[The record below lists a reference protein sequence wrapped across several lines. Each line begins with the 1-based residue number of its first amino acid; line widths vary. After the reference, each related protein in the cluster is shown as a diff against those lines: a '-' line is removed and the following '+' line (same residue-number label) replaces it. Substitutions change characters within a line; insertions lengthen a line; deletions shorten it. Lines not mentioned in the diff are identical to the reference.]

1 MNQPSF
7 DGSSDPGDENSAAGN
22 AGPSRNDNPRRNYQ
36 CDVQPP
42 DADQG
47 NLRAFLGIHFKC
59 CKTYGRIYRI
69 HHRYVYE
76 GRCPKCRGLLTVP
89 IGPGGTDSRFLTA
102 Q

>member
-1 MNQPSF
+1 MAAATPAMKIQPQVVR
-7 DGSSDPGDENSAAGN
+7 D
-22 AGPSRNDNPRRNYQ
+22 RRGMRIRRRSYQ
-36 CDVQPP
+36 CDVQPS

-47 NLRAFLGIHFKC
+47 NLRAFPGIHFKC
-59 CKTYGRIYRI
+59 CKTYRRIYRI